1 MAQQAQFKVLKNQ
14 DGRYYWHLEAANY
27 QLVAWSGQNYA
38 SKQSCADEVCW
49 IRDNASS
56 MVIFDCTGE

>member
-1 MAQQAQFKVLKNQ
+1 VAQQAHFKVLKNQ
-14 DGRYYWHLEAANY
+14 DGRYYWHLEAASY

-38 SKQSCADEVCW
+38 SKQSCADEVGW